1 MMDNKLKQRLVGATV
16 LIVLAVIFIPQ
27 LLDGDPDSTVTEIKL
42 PPEAEGEFTSKII
55 PLDEPVPADISTPVD
70 DTKPVSAEVA
80 PPAVVAPPAEDEPS
94 ALVTKPELPVA
105 ASSPNTASTWVVQ
118 LATVSNE
125 KNALKFRDGLRAKGY
140 TAFVES
146 VQGQK
151 GTVFRVRVGPEA
163 ERNAAEAL
171 RDKLEK
177 EFKVKGI
184 INRYSP

>member
-27 LLDGDPDSTVTEIKL
+27 LLDGDPDSTLTEIKL
-42 PPEAEGEFTSKII
+42 PPEAEGGFTSRII
-55 PLDEPVPADISTPVD
+55 PLDEPVPAGIPAAVD
-70 DTKPVSAEVA
+70 DAEPVNTEPP
-80 PPAVVAPPAEDEPS
+80 PPAVVVPPVEDEPNAS
-94 ALVTKPELPVA
+94 VTKPELPVA
-105 ASSPNTASTWVVQ
+105 ASSPNIADTWVVQ

-125 KNALKFRDGLRAKGY
+125 KNALKFRDDLRAKGY

-146 VQGQK
+146 LQGQK
-151 GTVFRVRVGPEA
+151 GKVFRVRVGPEA
-163 ERNAAEAL
+163 ERSAAETL

-177 EFKVKGI
+177 EFKIKGI